1 MFGGREVVRSDLDVG
16 LQIRTKKA
24 LMALSQLVT
33 HSCESAGVGPRRTPF
48 GRASNFIVVL
58 EPDILHLV
66 VDTAH
71 VSAMPTHTYVDRR
84 AKDHRRDLEG
94 MLAHSKRSLGFARP
108 FGVSLPLS
116 VLQVEGEDLESQ
128 LTAVA
133 SSVCSD
139 LLARVRMEHMGI
151 PDWFQPLSQAFGAFL
166 GDHPHPEKNVNLM
179 IAGTGGDW
187 GETIEALLQR
197 ALSRVGLE
205 LLRAQDRSYAEDPW
219 QNRCLYMLGCSYG
232 VAVLSPCETDVPQL
246 RPGLD
251 LGFMTALNRPC
262 LMLGEAPAEVMPADV
277 PGTWFRSID
286 SSAAEESIAQHIW
299 EWLHDLGPDQ
309 DKPKA

>member
-33 HSCESAGVGPRRTPF
+33 HSCESAGVGRRKTPF

-187 GETIEALLQR
+187 AMGSWYPW
-197 ALSRVGLE
+197 SRGGSKDLVARQMRSG
-205 LLRAQDRSYAEDPW
+205 RVVVSRSYFLGGMGSRPVGVTRM
-219 QNRCLYMLGCSYG
+219 RCARTWWP
-232 VAVLSPCETDVPQL
+232 VAWVPL
-246 RPGLD
+246 VWVRL
-251 LGFMTALNRPC
+251 
-262 LMLGEAPAEVMPADV
+262 
-277 PGTWFRSID
+277 
-286 SSAAEESIAQHIW
+286 
-299 EWLHDLGPDQ
+299 
-309 DKPKA
+309 